1 MLNHLRALA
10 VFSKV
15 AELGSFRAA
24 SKQLGISASVV
35 SHHVTVLEA
44 HLDTPL
50 IYRTTRK
57 LSLTAAGE
65 QLAGSAR
72 KMLMAAEEGFGAIYR
87 QSPELKGS
95 LKITAPAILQYARFV
110 TRIATILKQHPK
122 VEISISFSDKR
133 SNLVEEGY
141 DLGFRVGLL
150 EDSSMIARKLADGRL
165 MLCASADYLAA
176 HDIVKRPKD
185 LEKMQLIDLAGVRTE
200 IVLTPKADN
209 PVTNR
214 HGQLVRV
221 PHRISLD
228 SGFAVRR
235 MAEEGL
241 GVMMLPDFFVHEAI
255 DAGRLVEVLPDW
267 QAPSI
272 GIYAI
277 WPPNAGRN
285 HVRNALLKYVAAI
298 ANTEPEMDALPV
310 E

>member
-10 VFSKV
+10 VFARV

-24 SKQLGISASVV
+24 AKQLGISASVV
-35 SHHVTVLEA
+35 SHHVTALET

-65 QLAGSAR
+65 QLAGSAHT
-72 KMLMAAEEGFGAIYR
+72 MLRAAEEGFGEIYS
-87 QSPELKGS
+87 QGTELKGS

-110 TRIATILKQHPK
+110 TRIATFLKQHSK

-150 EDSSMIARKLADGRL
+150 EDSSMMARKLADGRL
-165 MLCASADYLAA
+165 MLCASPDYLAA
-176 HDIVKRPKD
+176 QGVVKRPRD
-185 LEKMQLIDLAGVRTE
+185 LEKMELIDLAGVATE
-200 IVLTPKADN
+200 IVLTPKADS
-209 PVTNR
+209 TASKNR
-214 HGQLVRV
+214 GHLVRI

-241 GVMMLPDFFVHEAI
+241 GVVMLPDFFLHEAI
-255 DAGRLVEVLPDW
+255 DAGRLVEVLRNW
-267 QAPSI
+267 QAPSF
-272 GIYAI
+272 GIYAV
-277 WPPNAGRN
+277 WPPNTGSN
-285 HVRNALLKYVAAI
+285 HVRNALLKFVAAI
-298 ANTEPEMDALPV
+298 VKTGPEMDTEPV
-310 E
+310 D